1 MSVRESDSED
11 WKTRYL
17 DTLHTLEERDERLG
31 TAEELV
37 RLALSRLSLAAEK
50 AYPPLEKRLTALR
63 QEVKAAP
70 EGKLPLTRLLAQLQE
85 LVNELRTLEARSE
98 EIEASSAPAAPTPEV
113 RLDERAP
120 LARRFLAVLLEK
132 LVLTHELEQR
142 KSDLLETLGLPGEGD
157 ATTVLID
164 RAAALVN
171 DMRKQLEHEK
181 DDLAGFLKQL
191 TDTLNDLD
199 RDVQADIAVLHDD
212 SGTRLALHDAVDS
225 QMRGLE
231 QDISEVNDVDRLK
244 GIISTR
250 LDRLR
255 LHMTSLR
262 ESESRLIER
271 MESTTSAMR
280 GRIIR
285 LEKETSAL
293 RENLRASRERMLVD
307 PLTGIPNRLALDERL
322 KLEMAR
328 FKRHKQPLTL
338 AVWDVDHF
346 KNINDTFGHKA
357 GDKALRIVA
366 SKLAQQVR
374 ETDFVARY
382 GGEEFIMLFINTS
395 APDALAK
402 AEAIREAIAGAPFRY
417 GDKPLKITLS
427 CGLSQLR
434 ANDTLEELFERAD
447 SAMYAAKQAGR
458 DRCLIE

>member
-1 MSVRESDSED
+1 MTAQASEGED

-17 DTLHTLEERDERLG
+17 DTLHTLEDRDERLA
-31 TAEELV
+31 TSDELI
-37 RLALSRLSLAAEK
+37 RLALARLSLAAEK
-50 AYPPLEKRLTALR
+50 AYPALEKRLTALR

-70 EGKLPLTRLLAQLQE
+70 EGKLQLGRLLNQLKDV
-85 LVNELRTLEARSE
+85 VNELRTIETRSE
-98 EIEASSAPAAPTPEV
+98 DIAQEPEPIAPTEPN
-113 RLDERAP
+113 LDDRAA

-132 LVLTHELEQR
+132 LALTHELEQR
-142 KSDLLETLGLPGEGD
+142 KSDLLEALGLPGEGEV
-157 ATTVLID
+157 TTVLID
-164 RAAALVN
+164 RAASLVN

-191 TDTLNDLD
+191 TDTLNELD
-199 RDVQADIAVLHDD
+199 RDVQADIELLHDD
-212 SGTRLALHDAVDS
+212 TGTRLALHDAVDT

-231 QDISEVNDVDRLK
+231 EDISAVHDVNQLK

-255 LHMTSLR
+255 LHMNGLR
-262 ESESRLIER
+262 ESEARLVER
-271 MESTTSAMR
+271 MENTTSVMR
-280 GRIIR
+280 NRIVR
-285 LEKETSAL
+285 LEKETEGL
-293 RENLRASRERMLVD
+293 RENLQASRERMLID
-307 PLTGIPNRLALDERL
+307 ALTGVPNRLALDERL
-322 KLEMAR
+322 KLEWAR

-338 AVWDVDHF
+338 AVWDIDHF

-395 APDALAK
+395 VQDALGK
-402 AEAIREAIAGAPFRY
+402 ANAIREAIAGAPFRY
-417 GDKPLKITLS
+417 ADKPLTITLS

-434 ANDTLEELFERAD
+434 SNDTLEQLFERAD
-447 SAMYAAKQAGR
+447 QAMYSAKKAGR
-458 DRCLIE
+458 NCCLVE

>member
-1 MSVRESDSED
+1 MSTREGDGED

-17 DTLHTLEERDERLG
+17 DTLRTLEERDERLG
-31 TAEELV
+31 TADELV
-37 RLALSRLSLAAEK
+37 RLALTRLSLAAEK
-50 AYPPLEKRLTALR
+50 AYPPLEGRLSVLR
-63 QEVKAAP
+63 REVKAAP
-70 EGKLPLTRLLAQLQE
+70 EGQLPMTRMLGELQVV
-85 LVNELRTLEARSE
+85 VNELRSLEARSE
-98 EIEASSAPAAPTPEV
+98 DVGEPVGSSGTEPD
-113 RLDERAP
+113 LDDRVV

-132 LVLTHELEQR
+132 LALTHELERR
-142 KSDLLETLGLPGEGD
+142 KSDLLEQLGLPDEGQ

-164 RAAALVN
+164 RTASLVN

-191 TDTLNDLD
+191 TDTLNELD
-199 RDVQADIAVLHDD
+199 RDVQADIDLMRED
-212 SGTRLALHDAVDS
+212 SGTRLSLHEAVDT

-231 QDISEVNDVDRLK
+231 QDITTVDDVSKLK

-255 LHMTSLR
+255 LHMNSLR
-262 ESESRLIER
+262 ESEASLVAR

-280 GRIIR
+280 SRIVR
-285 LEKETSAL
+285 LEKETEGL
-293 RENLRASRERMLVD
+293 RENLRVSRERMLVD
-307 PLTGIPNRLALDERL
+307 ALTGIPNRLALDERI
-322 KLEMAR
+322 KLEVAR

-395 APDALAK
+395 APDALVK
-402 AEAIREAIAGAPFRY
+402 ANDIREAIAAAPFRY
-417 GDKPLKITLS
+417 GDKPLTITLS

-434 ANDTLEELFERAD
+434 ANDAIESLFERAD
-447 SAMYAAKQAGR
+447 AAMYTAKKNGR
-458 DRCLIE
+458 NQCVVE